1 MVTSGLKV
9 VAGTIRRDFL
19 ASRQMNLGH
28 ASDSAES
35 ASHKIGIYFTPEEI
49 VAWQSRGDDMLRAG
63 DEGY

>member
-1 MVTSGLKV
+1 
-9 VAGTIRRDFL
+9 
-19 ASRQMNLGH
+19 MNLGH